1 MSSNE
6 WPLAEFI
13 EITEYITDY
22 VANGSFASL
31 AQNVNY
37 KEDEDFAVLIRLT
50 DFNNDFKGKFVY
62 VDENAYNFL
71 KKSKLK
77 GGEIIIANVGANAG
91 QVFRA
96 PFLTKPMTLGP
107 NSIMLKTKYD
117 DTFYY
122 YWLKSNNGQ
131 EALKSIITGSAQPKF
146 NKTEF
151 RKLLV
156 PLPPIT
162 KQIKISSILSC
173 IDDKIENNLATN
185 QTLEEI
191 ARTLFKEWFIN
202 FNYPNAAGNLKH
214 SEFGEIPE
222 NWSIN
227 GIGEICYVQNGYA
240 FKSKDF
246 QEQGEV
252 GIIKI
257 KNISGN
263 VVDIQN
269 TDFVDSS
276 VVSSLDKKFKI
287 ESGSLL
293 IAMTGAEVGKIGL
306 VPLTEKNLW
315 LNQRVG
321 MFQEKIAF
329 GNLFMYLLLSTATY
343 QTAIQNSALGS
354 AQPNISASAIESIRA
369 IIPPA
374 ELIEAFGKTIK
385 PMFEKILDNLAENE
399 TLKTTR
405 DSLLPKLMSGEI
417 EVNG

>member
-1 MSSNE
+1 MSFNE
-6 WPLAEFI
+6 WETRLLGELI
-13 EITEYITDY
+13 EINKLSLSRNNGFEVIEYYDTSS
-22 VANGSFASL
+22 VTQNSFA
-31 AQNVNY
+31 NPI
-37 KEDEDFAVLIRLT
+37 KIGIEDAPSRAKRLVQDKDIIYSTVRPIQRHFGIIRNPKPNTVVSTGFAVLTCKSI
-50 DFNNDFKGKFVY
+50 DPY
-62 VDENAYNFL
+62 FL
-71 KKSKLK
+71 
-77 GGEIIIANVGANAG
+77 
-91 QVFRA
+91 
-96 PFLTKPMTLGP
+96 
-107 NSIMLKTKYD
+107 
-117 DTFYY
+117 YY
-122 YWLKSNNGQ
+122 YLSQNQVVDYLNTIA
-131 EALKSIITGSAQPKF
+131 EGSTTTFPAF
-146 NKTEF
+146 NPSLFESFEILCPELNIQK
-151 RKLLV
+151 
-156 PLPPIT
+156 
-162 KQIKISSILSC
+162 KIAEILST
-173 IDDKIENNLATN
+173 IDDKIENNLVTN

-191 ARTLFKEWFIN
+191 ARTLFKEWFVN
-202 FNYPNAAGNLKH
+202 FNYPNADGNLKQ

-222 NWSIN
+222 NWEVN
-227 GIGEICYVQNGYA
+227 GIGAISFVQNGYA

-269 TDFVDSS
+269 TDFVDAS
-276 VVSSLDKKFKI
+276 VVSSLDEKFKI
-287 ESGSLL
+287 VSGSLL

-306 VPLTEKNLW
+306 VPLTDKNLW

-321 MFQEKIAF
+321 MFKENVPF
-329 GNLFMYLLLSTATY
+329 GNLYMYLLLSTDTY

-374 ELIEAFGKTIK
+374 ELIAAFGRIAQ

-399 TLKTTR
+399 TLKNTR

>member
-6 WPLAEFI
+6 WQELTLDDIADIIMGQSPSGDTCNNEGKGSPLLNGPTEFG
-13 EITEYITDY
+13 EFYPTAVQFTTDPKKFSQEGDILFC
-22 VANGSFASL
+22 VRGSTTGRMNWSNSKYAIGRGL
-31 AQNVNY
+31 AAFRHKLGLDYQH
-37 KEDEDFAVLIRLT
+37 
-50 DFNNDFKGKFVY
+50 
-62 VDENAYNFL
+62 FL
-71 KKSKLK
+71 KGIIDLHLNDLLFQATGSTFPNVSSQQLK
-77 GGEIIIANVGANAG
+77 GLKVNV
-91 QVFRA
+91 
-96 PFLTKPMTLGP
+96 P
-107 NSIMLKTKYD
+107 NSHSQL
-117 DTFYY
+117 
-122 YWLKSNNGQ
+122 
-131 EALKSIITGSAQPKF
+131 
-146 NKTEF
+146 
-151 RKLLV
+151 R
-156 PLPPIT
+156 
-162 KQIKISSILSC
+162 ISEILSSFNS
-173 IDDKIENNLATN
+173 KIKNNLATN

-202 FNYPNAAGNLKH
+202 FNYPNADGNLKH

-222 NWSIN
+222 SWSIN
-227 GIGEICYVQNGYA
+227 GIGEICYIQNGYA

-269 TDFVDSS
+269 TDFVDAS

-321 MFQEKIAF
+321 MFQEKIAY
-329 GNLFMYLLLSTATY
+329 GNLFMYLLLSTDTY

-374 ELIEAFGKTIK
+374 ELIEAFGKTVK

>member
-1 MSSNE
+1 MSSNGI
-6 WPLAEFI
+6 EFI
-13 EITEYITDY
+13 ECRLDDIAEIH
-22 VANGSFASL
+22 
-31 AQNVNY
+31 NY
-37 KEDEDFAVLIRLT
+37 KRRPLNSRERENMQGQYPYYGASGIFDYLNDYIFDGEYVLISEDGENLKSRKT
-50 DFNNDFKGKFVY
+50 PIAFKVNGKFWVNNHAHIVKGKEELINEFIVYYFANLDLNPFVTGA
-62 VDENAYNFL
+62 VQPKLNKENLLSIPIFMP
-71 KKSKLK
+71 KKP
-77 GGEIIIANVGANAG
+77 EIRNQFVS
-91 QVFRA
+91 V
-96 PFLTKPMTLGP
+96 
-107 NSIMLKTKYD
+107 
-117 DTFYY
+117 
-122 YWLKSNNGQ
+122 LKS
-131 EALKSIITGSAQPKF
+131 
-146 NKTEF
+146 
-151 RKLLV
+151 
-156 PLPPIT
+156 
-162 KQIKISSILSC
+162 
-173 IDDKIENNLATN
+173 IDDKIENNLSTN

-191 ARTLFKEWFIN
+191 ARTLFKEWFVN
-202 FNYPNAAGNLKH
+202 FNYPDADGNLKH

-222 NWSIN
+222 SWSIN

-257 KNISGN
+257 KNINGN

-269 TDFVDSS
+269 TDFVDAS
-276 VVSSLDKKFKI
+276 VVSSLDTKFKI

-321 MFQEKIAF
+321 MFQEKIAY
-329 GNLFMYLLLSTATY
+329 GNLFMYLLLSTDTY

-369 IIPPA
+369 IIPTA
-374 ELIEAFGKTIK
+374 ELIEAFGKTVK

>member
-6 WPLAEFI
+6 WQELTLDDIADIIMGQSPSGDTCNNEGKGSPLLNGPTEFG
-13 EITEYITDY
+13 EFYPTAVQFTTDPKKFSQEGDILIC
-22 VANGSFASL
+22 VRGSTTGRMNWSNSKYAIGRGL
-31 AQNVNY
+31 AAFRHKLGLDYQH
-37 KEDEDFAVLIRLT
+37 
-50 DFNNDFKGKFVY
+50 
-62 VDENAYNFL
+62 FL
-71 KKSKLK
+71 KGIIDLHLNDLLFQATGSTFPNVSSQQLK
-77 GGEIIIANVGANAG
+77 GLKVNV
-91 QVFRA
+91 
-96 PFLTKPMTLGP
+96 P
-107 NSIMLKTKYD
+107 NSHSQL
-117 DTFYY
+117 
-122 YWLKSNNGQ
+122 
-131 EALKSIITGSAQPKF
+131 
-146 NKTEF
+146 
-151 RKLLV
+151 R
-156 PLPPIT
+156 
-162 KQIKISSILSC
+162 ISEILSSFNS
-173 IDDKIENNLATN
+173 KIKNNLATN

-202 FNYPNAAGNLKH
+202 FNYPNADGNLKH

-222 NWSIN
+222 SWSIN
-227 GIGEICYVQNGYA
+227 GIGEICYIQNGYA

-269 TDFVDSS
+269 TDFVDAS

-321 MFQEKIAF
+321 MFQEKIAY
-329 GNLFMYLLLSTATY
+329 GNLFMYLLLSTDTY

-374 ELIEAFGKTIK
+374 ELIEAFGKTVK

>member
-1 MSSNE
+1 MSFSE
-6 WPLAEFI
+6 WAVVRLEDLCSKVTSGGTPNTQKQGYYGGNVPWLKTQ
-13 EITEYITDY
+13 EITFNRIYKTETFITEEGLNNSSAKWIPENSVI
-22 VANGSFASL
+22 VAMYGATAGRIAINKIPLTTNQACC
-31 AQNVNY
+31 N
-37 KEDEDFAVLIRLT
+37 LIL
-50 DFNNDFKGKFVY
+50 NPSKAN
-62 VDENAYNFL
+62 YNFIYYHL
-71 KKSKLK
+71 LSRFEEIAGMAI
-77 GGEIIIANVGANAG
+77 GGAQPNLNAG
-91 QVFRA
+91 
-96 PFLTKPMTLGP
+96 
-107 NSIMLKTKYD
+107 MLKD
-117 DTFYY
+117 
-122 YWLKSNNGQ
+122 LRVQ
-131 EALKSIITGSAQPKF
+131 I
-146 NKTEF
+146 
-151 RKLLV
+151 
-156 PLPPIT
+156 PPIET
-162 KQIKISSILSC
+162 QDKIAEILSS

-191 ARTLFKEWFIN
+191 ARTLFKEWFVN
-202 FNYPNAAGNLKH
+202 LNYPNADGNLKQ

-222 NWSIN
+222 SWEVN
-227 GIGEICYVQNGYA
+227 GIGAISYVQNGYA

-269 TDFVDSS
+269 TDFVDAA
-276 VVSSLDKKFKI
+276 VVSSLDEKFKI

-306 VPLTEKNLW
+306 VPLTDKNLW

-321 MFQEKIAF
+321 MFKENIPF
-329 GNLFMYLLLSTATY
+329 GNLYLYLLLSTDTY

-354 AQPNISASAIESIRA
+354 AQPNISASAIESIRG

-374 ELIEAFGKTIK
+374 ELIESFGRIAQ

-399 TLKTTR
+399 TLKNTR

>member
-1 MSSNE
+1 MDSNGI
-6 WPLAEFI
+6 EFI
-13 EITEYITDY
+13 ECRLDDIAEIYNHKRRPLNSRERENMQGQYPYYGASGIFDYLNDYIFDGEY
-22 VANGSFASL
+22 
-31 AQNVNY
+31 
-37 KEDEDFAVLIRLT
+37 VLISEDGENLKSRKT
-50 DFNNDFKGKFVY
+50 PIAFKVDGKFWVNNHAHIVKGKEELINEFIVYFFANLDLNPFVTGA
-62 VDENAYNFL
+62 VQPKLNKENLLSIPIFMP
-71 KKSKLK
+71 KKP
-77 GGEIIIANVGANAG
+77 EIRNQFI
-91 QVFRA
+91 
-96 PFLTKPMTLGP
+96 
-107 NSIMLKTKYD
+107 S
-117 DTFYY
+117 
-122 YWLKSNNGQ
+122 
-131 EALKSIITGSAQPKF
+131 ALKS
-146 NKTEF
+146 
-151 RKLLV
+151 
-156 PLPPIT
+156 
-162 KQIKISSILSC
+162 

-191 ARTLFKEWFIN
+191 ARTVFKEWFGN
-202 FNYPNAAGNLKH
+202 FNYPNADGNLKH

-222 NWSIN
+222 SWSLN
-227 GIGEICYVQNGYA
+227 GIGDICYVQNGYA

-252 GIIKI
+252 RIIKI
-257 KNISGN
+257 KNINGN

-269 TDFVDSS
+269 TDFVDAS
-276 VVSSLDKKFKI
+276 VVSSLDTKFKI

-321 MFQEKIAF
+321 MFQEKIAY
-329 GNLFMYLLLSTATY
+329 GNLFMYLLLSTDTY
-343 QTAIQNSALGS
+343 QTAIQNTALGS

-374 ELIEAFGKTIK
+374 ELIEAFGKTVK
-385 PMFEKILDNLAENE
+385 PMFKKILDNLAENE

>member
-6 WPLAEFI
+6 WQELTLDDIADIIMGQSPSGDTCNNEGKGSPLLNGPTEFG
-13 EITEYITDY
+13 EFYPTAVQFTTDPKKFSQEGDILFC
-22 VANGSFASL
+22 VRGSTTGRMNWSNSKYAIGRGL
-31 AQNVNY
+31 AAFRHKLGLDYQH
-37 KEDEDFAVLIRLT
+37 
-50 DFNNDFKGKFVY
+50 
-62 VDENAYNFL
+62 FL
-71 KKSKLK
+71 KGIIDLHLNDLLFQATGSTFPNVSSQQLK
-77 GGEIIIANVGANAG
+77 GLKVNV
-91 QVFRA
+91 
-96 PFLTKPMTLGP
+96 P
-107 NSIMLKTKYD
+107 NSHSQL
-117 DTFYY
+117 
-122 YWLKSNNGQ
+122 
-131 EALKSIITGSAQPKF
+131 
-146 NKTEF
+146 
-151 RKLLV
+151 R
-156 PLPPIT
+156 
-162 KQIKISSILSC
+162 ISEILSSFNS
-173 IDDKIENNLATN
+173 KIKNNLATN

-202 FNYPNAAGNLKH
+202 FNYPNADGNLKH
-214 SEFGEIPE
+214 SKFGEIPE
-222 NWSIN
+222 SWSIN
-227 GIGEICYVQNGYA
+227 GIGEICYIQNGYA

-269 TDFVDSS
+269 TDFVDAS

-321 MFQEKIAF
+321 MFQEKIAY
-329 GNLFMYLLLSTATY
+329 GNLFMYLLLSTDTY

-374 ELIEAFGKTIK
+374 ELIEAFGKTVK

>member
-6 WPLAEFI
+6 WKYIDATTFCGAVTDGTHDSPKRESIGKPL
-13 EITEYITDY
+13 ITSKHIK
-22 VANGSFASL
+22 GWSI
-31 AQNVNY
+31 
-37 KEDEDFAVLIRLT
+37 DF
-50 DFNNDFKGKFVY
+50 
-62 VDENAYNFL
+62 ENAYLISENDYN
-71 KKSKLK
+71 KINQRSKVHQWNVLISMIGEYCGYCFIEK
-77 GGEIIIANVGANAG
+77 NEIINYAVKNVGI
-91 QVFRA
+91 F
-96 PFLTKPMTLGP
+96 
-107 NSIMLKTKYD
+107 KTENEIDAKWI
-117 DTFYY
+117 YY
-122 YWLKSNNGQ
+122 YLNSPEGINTLKSLRSGT
-131 EALKSIITGSAQPKF
+131 SQPYLSLGVL
-146 NKTEF
+146 
-151 RKLLV
+151 RS
-156 PLPPIT
+156 LPILIPPTIRQ
-162 KQIKISSILSC
+162 KERIVNILST

-191 ARTLFKEWFIN
+191 TRTLFKEWFVN
-202 FNYPNAAGNLKH
+202 FNYPNADGNLKH
-214 SEFGEIPE
+214 TEFGEIPE
-222 NWSIN
+222 SWSIN

-321 MFQEKIAF
+321 MFQEKIAY
-329 GNLFMYLLLSTATY
+329 GNLFMYLLLSTDTY

-374 ELIEAFGKTIK
+374 ELIEDFGKTIK

>member
-6 WPLAEFI
+6 WQLAKLSEWAKITPGYAFKSEAFGDVGI
-13 EITEYITDY
+13 PIVKIAEINPPRVE
-22 VANGSFASL
+22 L
-31 AQNVNY
+31 QNC
-37 KEDEDFAVLIRLT
+37 KRILS
-50 DFNNDFKGKFVY
+50 
-62 VDENAYNFL
+62 
-71 KKSKLK
+71 SKLNGLDK
-77 GGEIIIANVGANAG
+77 
-91 QVFRA
+91 FK
-96 PFLTKPMTLGP
+96 LTKGDFVIAMTGAT
-107 NSIMLKTKYD
+107 IGKIGRIYD
-117 DTFYY
+117 DVTAYLNQRVAKIDNIEGKSDKDFLYY
-122 YWLKSNNGQ
+122 LLTLKDNNEQ
-131 EALKSIITGSAQPKF
+131 IIQLGSGSAQPNFSGKDLE
-146 NKTEF
+146 NLEF
-151 RKLLV
+151 LF
-156 PLPPIT
+156 PLIDT
-162 KQIKISSILSC
+162 QKKISSFLLA
-173 IDDKIENNLATN
+173 IDDKIENNLTTN

-191 ARTLFKEWFIN
+191 ARTLFKEWFVN
-202 FNYPNAAGNLKH
+202 FNYPNADGNFKQ
-214 SEFGEIPE
+214 SEFGDIPE
-222 NWSIN
+222 SWEAN
-227 GIGEICYVQNGYA
+227 GIGAISYVQNGYA

-269 TDFVDSS
+269 TDFVDAM
-276 VVSSLDKKFKI
+276 VVSSLDEKFKI

-306 VPLTEKNLW
+306 VPLTDKNLW

-321 MFQEKIAF
+321 MFKENIPF
-329 GNLFMYLLLSTATY
+329 GNLYMYLLLSTDTY

-369 IIPPA
+369 IIPTA
-374 ELIEAFGKTIK
+374 ELIESFGRIAQ

-399 TLKTTR
+399 TLKNTR